1 MMSNDQVLTIER
13 KFNASPEAVFDAW
26 TDPNILSQWWG
37 PEGVSIPALGLDVKE
52 GGTWTTTMYSD
63 QMGNKIVSGSYT
75 AIERPNR
82 LVLTWAWTEEDGS
95 RGHETEIE
103 VLFEKSGDGT
113 MMTMHQQ
120 KFNDATER
128 DNHNMGWV
136 SSFNCLE
143 KTLAS

>member
-1 MMSNDQVLTIER
+1 MGNDQVLTIER

-26 TDPNILSQWWG
+26 TNPNILSQWWG
-37 PEGVSIPALGLDVKE
+37 PEGVSIPALDLDVKE

-113 MMTMHQQ
+113 KMTMHQQ
-120 KFNDATER
+120 KFTDASDR
-128 DNHNMGWV
+128 DSHNMGWV

-143 KTLAS
+143 KTLA